1 MKTLKLK
8 TIKEKCNSIGVIE
21 KDSRISKFVES
32 QENYSPGRKRPR
44 DKGKQK
50 ILNSFKRK

>member
-8 TIKEKCNSIGVIE
+8 AIKEKCNSIDVIE
-21 KDSRISKFVES
+21 KDSHILKLIES

-44 DKGKQK
+44 DKGKEK
-50 ILNSFKRK
+50 ILNGFKRK